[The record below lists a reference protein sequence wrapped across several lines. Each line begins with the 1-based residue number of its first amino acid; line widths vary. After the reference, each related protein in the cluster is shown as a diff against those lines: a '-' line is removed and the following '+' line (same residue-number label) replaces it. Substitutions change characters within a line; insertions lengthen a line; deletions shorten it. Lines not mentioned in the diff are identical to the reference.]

1 MNDKPRLFGADYS
14 VYVRTAR
21 LALLEKD
28 VDHDLVPVD
37 IFSGDG
43 VPDWYLEHHPF
54 KRIPAFEHGSLR
66 LFETSAITR
75 YVDEAFD
82 GPSLQPSSPKDR
94 AVMNQII
101 GIVDQYAYRAM
112 VWGVYVERISNP
124 RDGRA
129 ANDALIAE
137 SLATA
142 RTCLDVLSGLIDRR
156 EWLASNV
163 LSLADLHVAPVMAYF
178 AMAPEGEALLGE
190 YSNLSLWWERMARRP
205 AIRQTLFKK

>member
-129 ANDALIAE
+129 ANDALIAG

-156 EWLASNV
+156 EWLASNA

>member
-156 EWLASNV
+156 EWLASNA

-190 YSNLSLWWERMARRP
+190 YSNLSLWWERVARRP